1 MENPNNIFK
10 DWFTQHSLNHK
21 KFADNA
27 FVLSTIYN
35 NKPNSRYVCL
45 AKYEENGYYFVTKL
59 ESQKYKELS
68 VNNNV
73 SALFYFPDIC
83 STIKITGIAV
93 IVDDNNIRQEMFD
106 NLVMN
111 NKAKINMIAYD
122 VAKLDIN
129 NFNEEV
135 KSIKK
140 IYLNKYFDK
149 KILVPNNYIVYK
161 IIPSEFEFNIP
172 STANKSNLIKVM
184 YFEDNQ
190 WKIKKHKQSNCIYL
204 K

>member
-10 DWFTQHSLNHK
+10 DWYRKHSLNNK

-27 FVLSTIYN
+27 FVLSTVYN
-35 NKPNSRYVCL
+35 NKPNSRYICL
-45 AKYEENGYYFVTKL
+45 AKYEENGYYFVTKS

-68 VNNNV
+68 ENNNV

-83 STIKITGIAV
+83 STIKITGIVV
-93 IVDDNNIRQEMFD
+93 IVDDYNIRQELFD

-111 NKAKINMIAYD
+111 NEAKTNMIAYD
-122 VAKLDIN
+122 LANLDVN

-140 IYLNKYFDK
+140 
-149 KILVPNNYIVYK
+149 KILNYYLDTKIKVPDNYIVYK

-172 STANKSNLIKVM
+172 SNINKSNLIKVI

-190 WKIKKHKQSNCIYL
+190 WKMKKHKQSNCIYL

>member
-1 MENPNNIFK
+1 MENPNTIFR
-10 DWFTQHSLNHK
+10 DWFTKHSLNNK

-27 FVLSTIYN
+27 FVLSTVYN

-93 IVDDNNIRQEMFD
+93 IVDDYNIRQEMFD

-111 NKAKINMIAYD
+111 NEAKTNMIAYD
-122 VAKLDIN
+122 VAKLDVN

-140 IYLNKYFDK
+140 KILNYYIDK
-149 KILVPNNYIVYK
+149 KIKVPDNYIVYK

-172 STANKSNLIKVM
+172 SNVNKSNLIKVI

-190 WKIKKHKQSNCIYL
+190 WKIKKHKQSNCIYV